1 MIDMTNFKKSVKWY
15 DENLATL
22 LPQYRGKYVGVC
34 IDKVCGSWDDQD
46 VGFGDMVAAGY
57 TPGDFIV
64 QLCVPREEEVCFH
77 CPSGELAPLNP
88 ERAAEYVR
96 ATAVYAQ
103 GSLPCK
109 VFSLSP
115 LTQYILAPRI
125 P

>member
-77 CPSGELAPLNP
+77 CHTDNVFRNPVPLFN
-88 ERAAEYVR
+88 
-96 ATAVYAQ
+96 
-103 GSLPCK
+103 
-109 VFSLSP
+109 
-115 LTQYILAPRI
+115 
-125 P
+125 